1 MQRVIQ
7 SVLAAATLRGT
18 ATTTGAEGVMK
29 QCGEQ
34 WQAAKIGRD
43 DEWRA
48 VASVLKPNAELRL
61 VPELRPASGSQPQ
74 TGSLFQWQTPAAPS
88 QLRWSRRPLAT
99 NAS

>member
-34 WQAAKIGRD
+34 WQAAKSAGTTNGGP
-43 DEWRA
+43 W
-48 VASVLKPNAELRL
+48 
-61 VPELRPASGSQPQ
+61 PQ
-74 TGSLFQWQTPAAPS
+74 FLSPMPSSAWFRSCDLLPAASLKQAPYFS
-88 QLRWSRRPLAT
+88 GKRRPLLAGC
-99 NAS
+99 